1 MADTKGEDTPLKAVE
16 EVAVVEEAVVSDLVA
31 VEKVVEQAPVPV
43 PVLPDVEESKPVEA
57 KVVIDNTPAAETPAP
72 TATVTATE
80 TAPEKKKKMPKFTL
94 PKPTFTPKYYKD
106 VEYQNRDTNNLHP
119 DIRVNF
125 SDVIAEPDGA
135 HSFATIWGTSFKSY
149 SVVKYWTYRI
159 LTAVLAV
166 PISVLWGIYFALL
179 AFCSIWC
186 IVPCIKGF
194 IIWTNFIGKI
204 WSLVV
209 RTFLDP
215 LFESIAL
222 VFSKIRISMS
232 MRNETAKES

>member
-1 MADTKGEDTPLKAVE
+1 MGEGDKTEDQPLKAQEPVQE
-16 EVAVVEEAVVSDLVA
+16 ITEAPA
-31 VEKVVEQAPVPV
+31 EKAPAEKAP
-43 PVLPDVEESKPVEA
+43 EA
-57 KVVIDNTPAAETPAP
+57 EPCS
-72 TATVTATE
+72 TATVTTE
-80 TAPEKKKKMPKFTL
+80 EKPKKKFTL
-94 PKPTFTPKYYKD
+94 PKPTFTPKYYDD
-106 VEYQNRDTNNLHP
+106 VEYKHRDPTGLHP

-149 SVVKYWTYRI
+149 SIVKYWTYRI

-166 PISVLWGIYFALL
+166 PISVFWGLYFALF

-186 IVPCIKGF
+186 LVPCIKGF
-194 IIWTNFIGKI
+194 VIWTNFIGKI

-215 LFESIAL
+215 LFESIGL
-222 VFSKIRISMS
+222 CFTNIRVSLRMS
-232 MRNETAKES
+232 TETVKEP

>member
-1 MADTKGEDTPLKAVE
+1 MAEDQPLKTEEQVAVEAAPAPAVE
-16 EVAVVEEAVVSDLVA
+16 EKTEAAAAEPSTSADA
-31 VEKVVEQAPVPV
+31 
-43 PVLPDVEESKPVEA
+43 
-57 KVVIDNTPAAETPAP
+57 PAAEEAP
-72 TATVTATE
+72 
-80 TAPEKKKKMPKFTL
+80 KKKFTF
-94 PKPTFTPKYYKD
+94 PKPSFTPKYYKD
-106 VEYQNRDTNNLHP
+106 VEYKHRDENNLHP

-135 HSFATIWGTSFKSY
+135 HSFATVWGTSYKSY

-166 PISVLWGIYFALL
+166 PISVFWGLYFALF

-186 IVPCIKGF
+186 LVPCIKGF

-204 WSLVV
+204 WGLVV

-215 LFESIAL
+215 LFESIGL
-222 VFSKIRISMS
+222 CFTNIRVTLRMS
-232 MRNETAKES
+232 TETVKEP

>member
-1 MADTKGEDTPLKAVE
+1 MSDGDSTEAQPLKVAEQVATAEISAEAPAAVSPE
-16 EVAVVEEAVVSDLVA
+16 KTPSEKAPAVAAPAVVSI
-31 VEKVVEQAPVPV
+31 
-43 PVLPDVEESKPVEA
+43 EE
-57 KVVIDNTPAAETPAP
+57 AEPSSS
-72 TATVTATE
+72 ATVTVE
-80 TAPEKKKKMPKFTL
+80 EKPKKKFTL

-106 VEYQNRDTNNLHP
+106 VEYKNRDENNLHP

-135 HSFATIWGTSFKSY
+135 HSFATVWGTSFKSY

-166 PISVLWGIYFALL
+166 PISVFWGLYFALF

-186 IVPCIKGF
+186 LVPCIKGF
-194 IIWTNFIGKI
+194 VIWTNFIGKI
-204 WSLVV
+204 WGLVV

-215 LFESIAL
+215 LFESIGL
-222 VFSKIRISMS
+222 CFTNIRVHLSMS
-232 MRNETAKES
+232 TETVKQP

>member
-1 MADTKGEDTPLKAVE
+1 MAEDQPLK
-16 EVAVVEEAVVSDLVA
+16 VAQE
-31 VEKVVEQAPVPV
+31 VEQIT
-43 PVLPDVEESKPVEA
+43 E
-57 KVVIDNTPAAETPAP
+57 TPAAETAEKVVAEKPAVIEAEP
-72 TATVTATE
+72 VVASAVVTPAVE
-80 TAPEKKKKMPKFTL
+80 EKAPKKKFTL

-106 VEYQNRDTNNLHP
+106 VEYKNRDENNLHP

-135 HSFATIWGTSFKSY
+135 HSFATVWGTSFKSY

-166 PISVLWGIYFALL
+166 PISVFWGLYFALF

-186 IVPCIKGF
+186 LVPCIKGF
-194 IIWTNFIGKI
+194 VIWTNFIGKI
-204 WSLVV
+204 WGLVV

-215 LFESIAL
+215 LFESIGL
-222 VFSKIRISMS
+222 CFTNIHVKLSMS
-232 MRNETAKES
+232 TETVKQP